1 MQIIFNTS
9 AVRTTLQLFEKF
21 PNVSKVASLME
32 TTLTPGKYRVGWLH
46 LQIKRTTEDKAIQ
59 DYSQTTQ
66 ESPTLFQMYL
76 TRDFRER
83 Q

>member
-1 MQIIFNTS
+1 
-9 AVRTTLQLFEKF
+9 
-21 PNVSKVASLME
+21 ME

-46 LQIKRTTEDKAIQ
+46 LQINRTTEDKAIQ